1 MAKTAVA
8 GPDMELVEIATAYQR
23 SRVLCAAARLGVADV
38 LQAGERSVADIA
50 RVCAADAAALRRLL
64 RALAAMGVVAQI
76 SPDTFALT
84 QFGEKLRKDVAN
96 SAWPAVIFWADWLAD
111 SWSSLTDCV
120 RTGKSAAALRPDL
133 EKRWQQEPEGALL
146 FRAVMGTAPAKS
158 YQPVARAWNF
168 SAARVI
174 ADLGG
179 GGGAMI
185 DAILAIHPDVR
196 GMLVDHP
203 ASLAAAKPRFASGPL
218 ASRVQLVAADLSIA
232 VPTGA
237 DVHVLKHVLHGYADA
252 AAVQILANCRA
263 ALPAD
268 GRVLIVEF
276 VLPEVIDGADRD
288 LEARLLSDLN
298 MLAVTGGKERDA
310 HEWRALAARA
320 GLCCD
325 RIIPVA
331 GDLVSIIACR
341 LQQPA

>member
-1 MAKTAVA
+1 
-8 GPDMELVEIATAYQR
+8 
-23 SRVLCAAARLGVADV
+23 
-38 LQAGERSVADIA
+38 
-50 RVCAADAAALRRLL
+50 
-64 RALAAMGVVAQI
+64 
-76 SPDTFALT
+76 
-84 QFGEKLRKDVAN
+84 VAN

-111 SWSSLTDCV
+111 NWSSLTDCV
-120 RTGKSAAALRPDL
+120 RTGKSAAALRPDIA
-133 EKRWQQEPEGALL
+133 KRWRQEPEGALL
-146 FRAVMGTAPAKS
+146 FRAVMGTAPAQS

-168 SAARVI
+168 SAARVV

-185 DAILAIHPDVR
+185 DAILAMHPNVR

-203 ASLAAAKPRFASGPL
+203 ASIAEAKPRFASGPL
-218 ASRVQLVAADLSIA
+218 ASRVQLVAADLSIE

-276 VLPEVIDGADRD
+276 VLPEVIDGADPD

-298 MLAVTGGKERDA
+298 MLAVTGGKERNA
-310 HEWRALAARA
+310 LEWRALAARA

-331 GDLVSIIACR
+331 GDLVSIIDCT
-341 LQQPA
+341 LQPAA

>member
-8 GPDMELVEIATAYQR
+8 GLDMELVEIAMAYQR
-23 SRVLCAAARLGVADV
+23 SQVLCAAARLGVADA
-38 LQAGERSVADIA
+38 LQAGERSLQDIA
-50 RVCAADAAALRRLL
+50 RACAADAAALYRLL
-64 RALAAMGVVAQI
+64 RALAAMGVVAQL
-76 SPDTFALT
+76 SPDRFALT

-111 SWSSLTDCV
+111 NWSSLTDCV
-120 RTGKSAAALRPDL
+120 RTGKSAAALRPEL
-133 EKRWQQEPEGALL
+133 EKRWRQDPEGALI

-158 YQPVARAWNF
+158 YAAVARAWNF
-168 SAARVI
+168 SAARVV

-179 GGGAMI
+179 GGGALM
-185 DAILAIHPDVR
+185 DAILALHPNVR
-196 GMLVDHP
+196 GMLVDS
-203 ASLAAAKPRFASGPL
+203 AALIAAATPRFASGPL
-218 ASRVQLVAADLSIA
+218 AGRVQLVPADLSTE

-237 DVHVLKHVLHGYADA
+237 DVHVLKHVLHGYADG
-252 AAVQILANCRA
+252 AAVQILCNCRA

-276 VLPEVIDGADRD
+276 VLPEVVDGADRD

-310 HEWRALAARA
+310 REWCALAARA

-341 LQQPA
+341 RQPAA